1 MSKDVDNLIK
11 FLDKNGPKVFD
22 ALKSTDKVNYDRVMD
37 QVFTD
42 FLNLNLGPTKRKVR
56 TVKPKVRRGIGSY

>member
-42 FLNLNLGPTKRKVR
+42 FLNLDMGTKRKAR